1 MPHDPATAA
10 TPEGRLMARWLTAA
24 RRQGFLAL
32 VPPDAWHALSAVLS
46 FTCRDGRRRFTL
58 DQLALAL
65 AVPRLEAGRLL
76 DELSRTQWRGQPLA
90 VTEAGPDG
98 EVAGAE
104 VAPVELLLSLAG
116 TETGP
121 AAGPA
126 SSEAP
131 APAAAP
137 DAGLRAELERA
148 GLRPEQAGR
157 LLSEFPADLLRRQLA
172 WLPRRGARN
181 PAAFLIKAVENDW
194 GEPKEGA

>member
-1 MPHDPATAA
+1 MPHDPASHG

-65 AVPRLEAGRLL
+65 AVPRLEAARRL

-90 VTEAGPDG
+90 APEAGPDG
-98 EVAGAE
+98 EVAGVE
-104 VAPVELLLSLAG
+104 VAPVELLLSLSA
-116 TETGP
+116 EAVP

-126 SSEAP
+126 SPEAA

-148 GLRPEQAGR
+148 GLRPEQAGC

-194 GEPKEGA
+194 GEPKEGG